1 MSDSIGHEGDL
12 PVLADSA
19 GFTCPL
25 PESVSDVPPCEVSR
39 LRERVLPPLT
49 LISTPIGNLGDLTLR
64 AIEAL
69 KGCDGVIAEDTR
81 RAANLLAHLQ
91 IRRPLVSFHEHNEE
105 RRLPELISRLR
116 GGEKLAMVT
125 DAGTPSVSDPGF
137 RLVRACIE
145 KKIAYTVLPGPCAV
159 VTAIV
164 GSGLPPVPFFFG
176 GFLPSSGSGR
186 RSELRRAVDSGIT
199 SLYFES
205 PHRLVVC
212 LADLVSIAPGAR
224 VCVAR
229 ELTKIHEEYRQGSPS
244 ELSAHY
250 SEHPPKGEI
259 TLVINSN
266 EPVVKKTYSEK
277 TPIPR
282 NLA

>member
-1 MSDSIGHEGDL
+1 MSDSIGDKGDL
-12 PVLADSA
+12 PVLSDSA
-19 GFTCPL
+19 GSACSL
-25 PESVSDVPPCEVSR
+25 PESASDVPPCEGSR
-39 LRERVLPPLT
+39 LRERSLPPLT

-69 KGCDGVIAEDTR
+69 KGCDAVIAEDTR

-105 RRLPELISRLR
+105 RRLPELVSRLR

-145 KKIAYTVLPGPCAV
+145 EKIAYTVLPGPCAV
-159 VTAIV
+159 VAAIV

-186 RSELRRAVDSGIT
+186 RSELRRAGATGIT

-205 PHRLVVC
+205 PHRLVAC
-212 LADLVSIAPGAR
+212 LTDLVSIAPGAR

-229 ELTKIHEEYRQGSPS
+229 ELTKIHEEYRQGSPA
-244 ELSAHY
+244 ELFTHY

-259 TLVINSN
+259 TLVINPN